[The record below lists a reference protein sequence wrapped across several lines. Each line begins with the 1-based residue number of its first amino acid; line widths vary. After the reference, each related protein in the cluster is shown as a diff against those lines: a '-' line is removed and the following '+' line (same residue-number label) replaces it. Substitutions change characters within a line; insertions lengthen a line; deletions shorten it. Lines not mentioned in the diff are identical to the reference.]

1 MQLFYRLSNNI
12 KVYYNLKENNEVDM
26 SIIIQNLVDL
36 SIDMYNEK
44 YDSVEASY
52 KLDNIIDELID
63 IKD

>member
-1 MQLFYRLSNNI
+1 MQLFYKLNNGN

-26 SIIIQNLVDL
+26 SIIIQKMLDL

-52 KLDNIIDELID
+52 KLDGIIDELID

>member
-1 MQLFYRLSNNI
+1 MQLFYKLSNNI
-12 KVYYNLKENNEVDM
+12 KVYYDLKENNEVDM